1 MQDRFSAD
9 KVVAV
14 NVQRSLRSE
23 EPTAGRSLK
32 FLSSNGLWQSIVW
45 QLTVIHMFILAL
57 FIHFIEIKKK
67 TRKHDP

>member
-9 KVVAV
+9 

-32 FLSSNGLWQSIVW
+32 FLSSNRLWQSIVW
-45 QLTVIHMFILAL
+45 QLTVIHMFILTL
-57 FIHFIEIKKK
+57 FMYFIETKKD
-67 TRKHDP
+67 T